1 MKREEEEKKI
11 RDDPNNNNIPLREEK
26 DYIKLAQLN
35 AAKITKAKNIPVFTL
50 SYLTNIIQLLGPVLD
65 LNQIKEIEKT
75 INQIFNKK
83 LGIKKPATNKPAKVS
98 VNVGKKDELDDDD
111 YDDDDNEEEE
121 EEEEKDINI
130 DNYK

>member
-1 MKREEEEKKI
+1 MKSI
-11 RDDPNNNNIPLREEK
+11 I
-26 DYIKLAQLN
+26 
-35 AAKITKAKNIPVFTL
+35 
-50 SYLTNIIQLLGPVLD
+50 SNIIQLLGPVLD

-111 YDDDDNEEEE
+111 YDDDDNEEAE